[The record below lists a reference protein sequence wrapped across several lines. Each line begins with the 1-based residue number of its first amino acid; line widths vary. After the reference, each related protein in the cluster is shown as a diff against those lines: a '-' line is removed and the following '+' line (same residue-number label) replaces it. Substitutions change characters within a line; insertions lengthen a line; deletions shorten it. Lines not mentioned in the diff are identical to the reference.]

1 MELSKEERETIIIFN
16 EEDDQA
22 EVFTY
27 NRALASRLQRL
38 SLKHPELCRLVKR
51 NSFGAVSYRVPK
63 RLVHISLP
71 KTEDWK
77 QAARKKALDFASNA
91 EKMG

>member
-38 SLKHPELCRLVKR
+38 SLKHPELCCLVKR
-51 NSFGAVSYRVPK
+51 NSFGAVSYRIPK
-63 RLVHISLP
+63 RLVHIILP

-77 QAARKKALDFASNA
+77 EAARRKALDFASNA
-91 EKMG
+91 EKRG